1 MVDRLNHKGSVPI
14 HCQRIILQPFKVSD
28 AFFMFRNWA
37 NDPDVTRY
45 MTWFPHENM
54 QVTESVISS
63 WVNDYS
69 KPNFYQWAILLKK
82 IDEPIGSIGVVE
94 LDAENQS
101 CEIGYCIGKAYWHQG
116 YTTEALR
123 AVLDFLFKQVGI
135 KTIIARH
142 DIRNPHSGDVMRKS
156 GMKYVETR
164 ENIGLTKEG
173 EPLNCAYYSIELGS
187 YLKSTCEV
195 VINENV

>member
-1 MVDRLNHKGSVPI
+1 MVDQLNHKGSVPI

-63 WVNDYS
+63 WVSDYS

-94 LDAENQS
+94 MDEDTKS
-101 CEIGYCIGKAYWHQG
+101 CELGYCIGKPFWHQG
-116 YTTEALR
+116 YTSEAVSQLIT
-123 AVLDFLFKQVGI
+123 FLFEQVKFEKI
-135 KTIIARH
+135 TARH
-142 DIRNPHSGDVMRKS
+142 DVRNPNSGAVMMKC
-156 GMKYVETR
+156 GMKYVTTR
-164 ENIGLTKEG
+164 INIGQTKEG
-173 EPLNCAYYSIELGS
+173 EPLSCAYYEISREE
-187 YLKSTCEV
+187 YLANKAKDPK
-195 VINENV
+195 

>member
-1 MVDRLNHKGSVPI
+1 MVDQLTHKGSVPI

-63 WVNDYS
+63 WVSDYS
-69 KPNFYQWAILLKK
+69 KPNFYQWAILLRQ

-94 LDAENQS
+94 MDEDAKS
-101 CEIGYCIGKAYWHQG
+101 CELGYCIGKPFWHQG
-116 YTTEALR
+116 YTSEA
-123 AVLDFLFKQVGI
+123 VSHVIKFLFEQVKFEKI
-135 KTIIARH
+135 TARH
-142 DIRNPHSGDVMRKS
+142 DVRNPNSGAVMMKC
-156 GMKYVETR
+156 GMKYVTTR
-164 ENIGLTKEG
+164 INIGQTKEG
-173 EPLNCAYYSIELGS
+173 EPLSCAYYEISREE
-187 YLKSTCEV
+187 YLANQAKEPR
-195 VINENV
+195 

>member
-1 MVDRLNHKGSVPI
+1 MVDQLTHKGSVPI

-63 WVNDYS
+63 WVSDYS
-69 KPNFYQWAILLKK
+69 KPNFYQWAILLRQ

-94 LDAENQS
+94 MDKDAKS
-101 CEIGYCIGKAYWHQG
+101 CELGYCIGKPFWHQG
-116 YTTEALR
+116 YTSEA
-123 AVLDFLFKQVGI
+123 VSHVIKFLFEQVKFEKI
-135 KTIIARH
+135 TARH
-142 DIRNPHSGDVMRKS
+142 DVRNPNSGAVMMKC
-156 GMKYVETR
+156 GMKYVTTR
-164 ENIGLTKEG
+164 INIGQTKEG
-173 EPLNCAYYSIELGS
+173 EPLSCAYYEISREE
-187 YLKSTCEV
+187 YLANQAKEPR
-195 VINENV
+195 

>member
-1 MVDRLNHKGSVPI
+1 MVDQLTHKGSVPI

-63 WVNDYS
+63 WVSDYS
-69 KPNFYQWAILLKK
+69 KPNFYQWAILLRQ

-94 LDAENQS
+94 MDEDAKS
-101 CEIGYCIGKAYWHQG
+101 CELGYCIGKPFWHQG
-116 YTTEALR
+116 YTSEA
-123 AVLDFLFKQVGI
+123 VSHVIKFLFEQVKFEKI
-135 KTIIARH
+135 TARH
-142 DIRNPHSGDVMRKS
+142 DVRNPNSGAVMMKC
-156 GMKYVETR
+156 GMKYVTTR
-164 ENIGLTKEG
+164 INIGQTKEG
-173 EPLNCAYYSIELGS
+173 EPLSCAYYEISREE
-187 YLKSTCEV
+187 YLANQAKGLK
-195 VINENV
+195 

>member
-1 MVDRLNHKGSVPI
+1 MVDQLNHKGSVPI

-63 WVNDYS
+63 WVSDYS
-69 KPNFYQWAILLKK
+69 KPNFYQWAILLRQ

-94 LDAENQS
+94 MDEDAKS
-101 CEIGYCIGKAYWHQG
+101 CEIGYCIGKPFWHQG
-116 YTTEALR
+116 YTSEA
-123 AVLDFLFKQVGI
+123 VSHVIKFLFEQVKFEKI
-135 KTIIARH
+135 TARH
-142 DIRNPHSGDVMRKS
+142 DVRNPNSGAVMMKC
-156 GMKYVETR
+156 GMKYVTTR
-164 ENIGLTKEG
+164 INIGQTKEG
-173 EPLNCAYYSIELGS
+173 EPLSCAYYEISREEYFS
-187 YLKSTCEV
+187 R
-195 VINENV
+195 

>member
-1 MVDRLNHKGSVPI
+1 MVDQLNHKGSVPI

-63 WVNDYS
+63 WVSDYS
-69 KPNFYQWAILLKK
+69 KPNFYQWAILLRQ

-94 LDAENQS
+94 MDEDAKS
-101 CEIGYCIGKAYWHQG
+101 CELGYCIGKPFWHQG
-116 YTTEALR
+116 YTSEA
-123 AVLDFLFKQVGI
+123 VSHVIKFLFEQVKFEKI
-135 KTIIARH
+135 TARH
-142 DIRNPHSGDVMRKS
+142 DVRNPNSGAVMMKC
-156 GMKYVETR
+156 GMKYVTTR
-164 ENIGLTKEG
+164 INIGQTKEG
-173 EPLNCAYYSIELGS
+173 EPLSCAYYEISREE
-187 YLKSTCEV
+187 YLANQTKGLK
-195 VINENV
+195 

>member
-1 MVDRLNHKGSVPI
+1 MVDQLNHKGSIPL

-94 LDAENQS
+94 MDEDAKS
-101 CEIGYCIGKAYWHQG
+101 CELGYCIGKPFWHQG
-116 YTTEALR
+116 YTSEAVSQLIT
-123 AVLDFLFKQVGI
+123 FLFEQVKFEKI
-135 KTIIARH
+135 TARH
-142 DIRNPHSGDVMRKS
+142 DVRNPNSGAVMMKC
-156 GMKYVETR
+156 GMKYVTTR
-164 ENIGLTKEG
+164 INIGQTKEG
-173 EPLNCAYYSIELGS
+173 EPLSCAYYEISRED
-187 YLKSTCEV
+187 YLANKAKDPK
-195 VINENV
+195 